1 MGNKIHTT
9 LRVDEENYRKAK
21 KILERRGLNV
31 SQAFNIF
38 IAMVKE
44 HRGLPFEVKIP
55 NEETARVIKEARKGK
70 NLTEVKSMEEFKE
83 LIGGYTV

>member
-9 LRVDEENYRKAK
+9 LRVDEENYREAK
-21 KILERRGLNV
+21 KILERLGLNV

-55 NEETARVIKEARKGK
+55 NEETVKVIKEARKGK

-83 LIGGYTV
+83 LIR